1 MHLRPPSIR
10 LSFYYLCFILEIVSS
25 FPEAYNN
32 LESNALT
39 QSTVWRWELSGERS
53 ALAVSSASAERCVPD
68 RKSLP
73 LCADG
78 LAKAIELPIDETEIL
93 TLKPANKLLA
103 PSISA
108 LLARAHVWTLNTTID
123 DATLRLSFLRDTPLI
138 PTSYLHGQ
146 DFRPIFRRNRSS
158 NWRNPLLQQQST
170 HIPTPRIHSRL
181 RSDIMHGYYSEGLL
195 CLGGCWRIGATHR
208 SLSTALG
215 WLVNS
220 HYLYGLPSGWSKVM
234 ERFFFREFI
243 KNPWNNSEVLV

>member
-1 MHLRPPSIR
+1 MVLR
-10 LSFYYLCFILEIVSS
+10 
-25 FPEAYNN
+25 
-32 LESNALT
+32 
-39 QSTVWRWELSGERS
+39 
-53 ALAVSSASAERCVPD
+53 
-68 RKSLP
+68 
-73 LCADG
+73 
-78 LAKAIELPIDETEIL
+78 KAIELPIDETEIL
-93 TLKPANKLLA
+93 ISKPANKLLA

-146 DFRPIFRRNRSS
+146 DFRPIFRRNRRS

-170 HIPTPRIHSRL
+170 RIPTPRIHSRL

-220 HYLYGLPSGWSKVM
+220 HYLYGLPSGWSKVV
-234 ERFFFREFI
+234 ERFFSGSLSKIHGITRRSWFSYCRWIDDLMSAIFFFLFI
-243 KNPWNNSEVLV
+243 VNVNL